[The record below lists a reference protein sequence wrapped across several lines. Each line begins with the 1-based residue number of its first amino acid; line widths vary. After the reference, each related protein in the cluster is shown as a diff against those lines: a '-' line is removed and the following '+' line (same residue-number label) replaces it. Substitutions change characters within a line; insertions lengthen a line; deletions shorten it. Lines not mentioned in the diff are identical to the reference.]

1 MKHLQMSKRVTE
13 TITQHE
19 TNSKS
24 NTQATEIT
32 KVTDKSNTV
41 QIPEQNK
48 QPTNNEPSPQRLP
61 CYDGKTEWKPYY
73 MQFIHFSNR
82 YRWDSKQRLDR
93 LIECLRD
100 KALKFYSTRPPSV
113 QNDFVLVSEKLNQ
126 RFGNKD
132 LPCTIR
138 RQLQE
143 VRQTI
148 DETVEEFAER
158 VQEMATGYGPN
169 TPKMLSRP

>member
-1 MKHLQMSKRVTE
+1 MSKRVTE
-13 TITQHE
+13 TIVQHE
-19 TNSKS
+19 ENPKS
-24 NTQATEIT
+24 NIQATET
-32 KVTDKSNTV
+32 SKVTNAF

-48 QPTNNEPSPQRLP
+48 QPNSSGPSPQRLP

-82 YRWDSKQRLDR
+82 YRWDSKQRLER
-93 LIECLRD
+93 LIEYLRD
-100 KALKFYSTRPPSV
+100 KALK
-113 QNDFVLVSEKLNQ
+113 

-132 LPCTIR
+132 LPYTIG

-143 VRQTI
+143 VRQNI

-158 VQEMATGYGPN
+158 VQEMATDGYGPN
-169 TPKMLSRP
+169 TPENVVETISVDAF